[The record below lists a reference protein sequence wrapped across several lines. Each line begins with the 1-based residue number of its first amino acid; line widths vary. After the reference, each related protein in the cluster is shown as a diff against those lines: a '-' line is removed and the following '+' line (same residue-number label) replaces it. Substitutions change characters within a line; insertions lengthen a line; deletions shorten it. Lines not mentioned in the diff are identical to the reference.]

1 MVKDMI
7 LHHREELK
15 RQAAE
20 SNNEEDDEI
29 KDDFTIGSLLHNIGN
44 ICMFQGDYRR
54 SRRYFRE
61 ALAVRAKS
69 SNERDSDIVVRRIDI
84 SDAKMLQPIN
94 QPTGTKHTH
103 LNRIFIFSFYL
114 FWVGYIK

>member
-1 MVKDMI
+1 MTKLESQQRRFDHAIFMVKDMI

-15 RQAAE
+15 RQA
-20 SNNEEDDEI
+20 SGGKNEEDDEI

-44 ICMFQGDYRR
+44 ICMFQGDYHR

-61 ALAVRAKS
+61 ALAVRANL

-84 SDAKMLQPIN
+84 LDAMMI
-94 QPTGTKHTH
+94 
-103 LNRIFIFSFYL
+103 
-114 FWVGYIK
+114 